1 MDELDWIYLAQE
13 RNKGWDKNKKKPLSS
28 IKAGNFLN
36 RCGKLASK
44 EYS

>member
-1 MDELDWIYLAQE
+1 MVELDWIYLAQE
-13 RNKGWDKNKKKPLSS
+13 RNKGWDKNLKPLIC

-44 EYS
+44 E